1 MLPHGEK
8 NTTKR
13 KEKSAGPAEAWGGLQ
28 GGQYCPPKILTAIE
42 ATACPPNK
50 FSDLPPALD
59 SVKCKK

>member
-1 MLPHGEK
+1 MSPHGEK

-13 KEKSAGPAEAWGGLQ
+13 KEKSAGPAEAWGAA
-28 GGQYCPPKILTAIE
+28 GGPILPPPKILTSIE